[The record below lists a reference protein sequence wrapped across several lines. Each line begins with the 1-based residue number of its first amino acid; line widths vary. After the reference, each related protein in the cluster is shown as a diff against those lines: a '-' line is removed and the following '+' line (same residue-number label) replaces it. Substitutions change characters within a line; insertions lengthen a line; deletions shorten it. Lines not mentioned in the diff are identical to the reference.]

1 LWILVPVRRREQF
14 VLCLVQAWRAQQA
27 FELGRVKRFRLPAV
41 GWRYMTIVVIVALL
55 STDPK
60 SAYIWNA
67 HAQCPMPLNA
77 STETT
82 RITELAYDLDG
93 RLAQVNSPEGV
104 INYSYDLATGR
115 HSSTCTTNSQIA
127 FGYDELGRLKT
138 VTVLKRNGTTL
149 GAPETTTYT
158 YTKVGTRDTMTLPN
172 GTVTSY
178 QYDSLNRL
186 TNLVQQAG
194 TTNLARYAYQ
204 LSPAGKRTNAIE
216 ILRQEDGTYLTN
228 TLRWQYDGMYRL
240 TNEVSVSSYVLGT
253 YTNLYSYDKAGNR
266 LKKTR
271 TGTAAEMIDYSYN
284 ANDQLLQE
292 DSTVNNTTTY
302 LYNGNGSV
310 TNRTSGGTV
319 LSYTYNLANKLSSV
333 AANGS
338 PLASYQ
344 YNEQGMRV
352 RVTMG
357 TTKYYL
363 IDPNN
368 HTGYSQILEELNTV
382 GGTPTMSY
390 VLGDDVVAQASASSV
405 SYLLYDGH
413 GSTRQLANN
422 TSGIT
427 SRYNY
432 DAYGIMQPTSSP
444 SAQTSLLYCGEQYDS
459 TLNMYNFRARYYDP
473 GTGRF
478 NGMDSFMGD
487 NDDPQSLHKY
497 AYAHC
502 DPVNNIDP
510 TGEFSAVQILVVSAI
525 VGVIAGII
533 TYAITGSI
541 KTAIIV
547 GILAALLTAAIMLL
561 ITFWPVIVRAV
572 GTWWRQQLADR
583 TVTNG
588 LYNKLLQEFGP
599 NPTQAQKLLFFS
611 RYSSIRLFFEGIG
624 GYLQKILELFIKP
637 AGFLK
642 WFRPTWFDGL
652 GCLGVIALVGLLIY
666 VFRDNIADLFR
677 ILRGR

>member
-1 LWILVPVRRREQF
+1 
-14 VLCLVQAWRAQQA
+14 
-27 FELGRVKRFRLPAV
+27 
-41 GWRYMTIVVIVALL
+41 
-55 STDPK
+55 
-60 SAYIWNA
+60 
-67 HAQCPMPLNA
+67 
-77 STETT
+77 
-82 RITELAYDLDG
+82 
-93 RLAQVNSPEGV
+93 
-104 INYSYDLATGR
+104 
-115 HSSTCTTNSQIA
+115 
-127 FGYDELGRLKT
+127 
-138 VTVLKRNGTTL
+138 
-149 GAPETTTYT
+149 
-158 YTKVGTRDTMTLPN
+158 
-172 GTVTSY
+172 
-178 QYDSLNRL
+178 
-186 TNLVQQAG
+186 
-194 TTNLARYAYQ
+194 
-204 LSPAGKRTNAIE
+204 
-216 ILRQEDGTYLTN
+216 
-228 TLRWQYDGMYRL
+228 
-240 TNEVSVSSYVLGT
+240 
-253 YTNLYSYDKAGNR
+253 
-266 LKKTR
+266 
-271 TGTAAEMIDYSYN
+271 
-284 ANDQLLQE
+284 
-292 DSTVNNTTTY
+292 
-302 LYNGNGSV
+302 
-310 TNRTSGGTV
+310 
-319 LSYTYNLANKLSSV
+319 
-333 AANGS
+333 
-338 PLASYQ
+338 
-344 YNEQGMRV
+344 
-352 RVTMG
+352 
-357 TTKYYL
+357 
-363 IDPNN
+363 
-368 HTGYSQILEELNTV
+368 
-382 GGTPTMSY
+382 
-390 VLGDDVVAQASASSV
+390 
-405 SYLLYDGH
+405 
-413 GSTRQLANN
+413 
-422 TSGIT
+422 
-427 SRYNY
+427 
-432 DAYGIMQPTSSP
+432 MQPTSSP

-510 TGEFSAVQILVVSAI
+510 TGEFTAVQILVVSAI